1 MSICILFTNA
11 IIQETMKKHLL
22 FVFLGALACC
32 SCSNSY
38 DLLENDA
45 ELAKA
50 AEDYELMTRAV
61 DIEADSAKIE
71 TIADEQTIQTVMD
84 EYEQELMNRQSV
96 AKERVMRTAYAATTD
111 VVGVFKV
118 GSCGTYKE
126 LTLHLDAEDT
136 RQNSKVSGSVGDT
149 SVDGNGNVNFK
160 FCLTEANRY
169 YPGGVFLVDHINYS
183 LAGGTMKI
191 LVRYHDCDDKH
202 NKNSISSTDT
212 RFSSVKDLAGYTI
225 VDKNAALAWAFPPYP
240 RNVWAPIELGPR
252 TAIKYGLLAGGSA
265 TRKGTIY
272 VDDEDSSNENWLK
285 KYVGY
290 SFQEILSGDQ
300 TLYGINATDNTRYYV
315 VLTTDKEF
323 VTNNIYH
330 PNFGGVPRP

>member
-1 MSICILFTNA
+1 
-11 IIQETMKKHLL
+11 MKKHLL
-22 FVFLGALACC
+22 FAFLGTLACC

-38 DLLENDA
+38 DLLENDV

-50 AEDYELMTRAV
+50 VANYELTTRAV
-61 DIEADSAKIE
+61 GTEADTVKIE
-71 TIADEQTIQTVMD
+71 TIADEQTIQVVMD
-84 EYEQELMNRQSV
+84 EYEQKLMNRLSV

-111 VVGVFKV
+111 VIGVFNV
-118 GSCGTYKE
+118 GSCCTYKD

-149 SVDGNGNVNFK
+149 YVDGNGNVNFK

-183 LAGGTMKI
+183 LAGGTMDI

-202 NKNSISSTDT
+202 NKNSISSTDA

-225 VDKNAALAWAFPPYP
+225 VDNNAALAWAFPPYP
-240 RNVWAPIELGPR
+240 RDVWAPIELGPK
-252 TAIKYGLLAGGSA
+252 TAIKYGLLAGGPVA
-265 TRKGTIY
+265 RKGTIY
-272 VDDEDSSNENWLK
+272 VDDEDSSNKNWLK
-285 KYVGY
+285 KYTGY
-290 SFQEILSGDQ
+290 SYQGKFSGD
-300 TLYGINATDNTRYYV
+300 LVSYGINATDNTRYYV

-323 VTNNIYH
+323 VINNKYH
-330 PNFGGVPRP
+330 PNFGGAHQP